1 MTRKQVLLSWSG
13 GKDSALALQALRAD
27 PKIEVAGLLT
37 SVTRGYERISVHGV
51 RRSLLERQAERLRL
65 PLFTIELDPIT
76 TNDAYE
82 KAFLSALERVRRA
95 LPGVTAIAFG
105 DLFLADVRA
114 YRERLL
120 GPTGFEPMFPIWGLD
135 TAELARRFVRDG
147 FVARIVCVDTT
158 QLDGAFAH
166 RVFDDSLLADLPAGV
181 DPCGERGEFHTFV
194 SDGPGYDGPVE
205 YSVGETVL
213 RDERFAYCDLIP
225 VDSTRPRPSADPPIV
240 PGR

>member
-1 MTRKQVLLSWSG
+1 MRRQVLLSWSG

-65 PLFTIELDPIT
+65 PLFTIELDPAA

-82 KAFLSALERVRRA
+82 KAFLSALERVRRE
-95 LPGVTAIAFG
+95 LPEVTAIAFG
-105 DLFLADVRA
+105 DLFLADVRE

-120 GPTGFEPMFPIWGLD
+120 GSTGFEPIFPIWGLD

-147 FVARIVCVDTT
+147 FAARIVCVDTT

-166 RVFDDSLLADLPAGV
+166 RVFDDSLLADLPPGV

-205 YSVGETVL
+205 YTVGETVL
-213 RDERFAYCDLIP
+213 RDERFAYGDLIP
-225 VDSTRPRPSADPPIV
+225 TTRPQPSADPPIA

>member
-1 MTRKQVLLSWSG
+1 MMRKKVLLSWSG

-37 SVTRGYERISVHGV
+37 SVTRDYERISVHGV
-51 RRSLLERQAERLRL
+51 RRSLLQRQAERLRL

-82 KAFLSALERVRRA
+82 KAFLSALERVRRE

-120 GPTGFEPMFPIWGLD
+120 ESTGFEPIFPIWGID
-135 TAELARRFVRDG
+135 TAELARRFIRDG
-147 FVARIVCVDTT
+147 FAARIVCVDTT
-158 QLDGAFAH
+158 QLDGSFAH
-166 RVFDDSLLADLPAGV
+166 RVFDDSLLSDLPPGV

-205 YSVGETVL
+205 YTVGETVL
-213 RDERFAYCDLIP
+213 REERFAYGDLIP
-225 VDSTRPRPSADPPIV
+225 TTRPQPPADPPIA
-240 PGR
+240 PSR

>member
-1 MTRKQVLLSWSG
+1 MMRKQVLLSWSG

-27 PKIEVAGLLT
+27 PQIEVAGLLT
-37 SVTRGYERISVHGV
+37 SVTRDYERISVHGV
-51 RRSLLERQAERLRL
+51 RRSLLDRQAERLRL
-65 PLFTIELDPIT
+65 PLFTIELNPVT

-82 KAFLSALERVRRA
+82 KAFLSALERVRRE
-95 LPGVTAIAFG
+95 LPAVTAIAFG

-120 GPTGFEPMFPIWGLD
+120 ESTGFEPMFPIWGVD

-147 FVARIVCVDTT
+147 FAARIVCVDTT
-158 QLDGAFAH
+158 QLDGSFAH
-166 RVFDDSLLADLPAGV
+166 RVFDDSLLADLPTGV

-205 YSVGETVL
+205 YTVGETVL
-213 RDERFAYCDLIP
+213 RDRRFAYGDLIP
-225 VDSTRPRPSADPPIV
+225 TTRPQLPADPPIA

>member
-1 MTRKQVLLSWSG
+1 MMRKRVLLSWSG

-27 PKIEVAGLLT
+27 PNIEVAGLLT
-37 SVTRGYERISVHGV
+37 SVTRDYERISVHGV

-65 PLFTIELDPIT
+65 PLFTIELDPVT

-82 KAFLSALERVRRA
+82 RAFLSALERVRREV
-95 LPGVTAIAFG
+95 PGVTAIAFG

-120 GPTGFEPMFPIWGLD
+120 APTGFEAVFPIWGLD
-135 TAELARRFVRDG
+135 TAELARKFVRDG
-147 FVARIVCVDTT
+147 FVARLGCVDTT
-158 QLDGAFAH
+158 QLDGSFAH
-166 RVFDDSLLADLPAGV
+166 RVFDDSLLAELPSTV

-205 YSVGETVL
+205 FTIGDTVL
-213 RDERFAYCDLIP
+213 RDERFAYCDL
-225 VDSTRPRPSADPPIV
+225 VPPEES
-240 PGR
+240 GATQ

>member
-1 MTRKQVLLSWSG
+1 MMRKQVLLSWSG
-13 GKDSALALQALRAD
+13 GKDSALALQALQAD
-27 PKIEVAGLLT
+27 PQIEVAGLLT
-37 SVTRGYERISVHGV
+37 SVTRDYERISVHGV
-51 RRSLLERQAERLRL
+51 RRSLLDRQAERLRL
-65 PLFTIELDPIT
+65 PLFTIELNPVT

-82 KAFLSALERVRRA
+82 KAFLSALERVRRE

-120 GPTGFEPMFPIWGLD
+120 ESTGFEPMFPVWGLD

-147 FVARIVCVDTT
+147 FAARIVCVDTT
-158 QLDGAFAH
+158 QLDGAFAQ
-166 RVFDDSLLADLPAGV
+166 RVFDDSLLADLPPTV

-205 YSVGETVL
+205 YTVGETVL
-213 RDERFAYCDLIP
+213 REDRFAYGDLIP
-225 VDSTRPRPSADPPIV
+225 PTRP
-240 PGR
+240 

>member
-1 MTRKQVLLSWSG
+1 MMRKQVLLSWSG

-27 PKIEVAGLLT
+27 PQIEVAGLLT
-37 SVTRGYERISVHGV
+37 SVTRDYERISVHGV
-51 RRSLLERQAERLRL
+51 RRLLLERQAERLRL

-82 KAFLSALERVRRA
+82 KAFLSALKRVRRE

-120 GPTGFEPMFPIWGLD
+120 ESTGFEPMFPIWGLD

-147 FVARIVCVDTT
+147 FAARIVCVDTT

-166 RVFDDSLLADLPAGV
+166 RVFDDSLLADLPPGV

-205 YSVGETVL
+205 YTVGETVL
-213 RDERFAYCDLIP
+213 RDERFAYGDLIP
-225 VDSTRPRPSADPPIV
+225 TTRPQPPADSPIA